1 MAISATIV
9 DIRGEVFPEV
19 YEELLFSTKTLN
31 KKLVNLDDG
40 FKANAIFTESSST
53 ATMQA
58 YTSGVPSSLGTL
70 AFTDVI
76 LTPVKVMFYQEYDP
90 NSIRSSRFNTTMK
103 KGAWN
108 IESSE
113 FLQTV
118 VNSYNKKVAYTT
130 EAKFWNNIK
139 SATQTAIA
147 ALTPGTGQASVGAA
161 EQTYAAALTAGQ
173 FDGVV
178 TTMIYNNGAL
188 GTRIKVAGTTVSASN
203 IKTEMDKIY
212 AAIPAVV
219 LNQTSS
225 KPIIYC
231 PYSWMQYINQY
242 NNVAA
247 NFKDVFVVSNLG
259 SENETVT
266 FNGLRVEFVPLPEN
280 CAIAAKP
287 EYINWLTDSFDDIN
301 RIVAGPA
308 YLNADTQFI
317 KHVFTIY
324 AHVANQSYNVL
335 YLG

>member
-19 YEELLFSTKTLN
+19 YEELLFETKTIN

-40 FKANAIFTESSST
+40 FKANAIFTESTAT

-58 YTSGVPSSLGTL
+58 YTSGVPTSSGTL

-113 FLQTV
+113 FNQTV
-118 VNSYNKKVAYTT
+118 VNLYNKKVAYTT

-147 ALTPGTGQASVGAA
+147 ALTPGAGQGSVGAA

-178 TTMIYNNGAL
+178 TTMIYNNGGL

-219 LNQTSS
+219 LNQSSS
-225 KPIIYC
+225 KPVIYV
-231 PYSWMQYINQY
+231 PYSWMQYLNQY
-242 NNVAA
+242 NNVAT
-247 NFKDVFVVSNLG
+247 NFKDVFVVSGLG
-259 SENETVT
+259 TANETIT
-266 FNGLRVEFVPLPEN
+266 FQGLRVETVPLPEN

-287 EYINWLTDSFDDIN
+287 EYINWLTDSMDDIN
-301 RIVAGPA
+301 MIKTGPA

>member
-19 YEELLFSTKTLN
+19 YEELLFSTKTLD

-40 FKANAIFTESSST
+40 FKANAIFTESTTT

-58 YTSGVPSSLGTL
+58 YTSGVPTSSGTL
-70 AFTDVI
+70 GFTDVI

-130 EAKFWNNIK
+130 ESKFWNNIS

-147 ALTPGTGQASVGAA
+147 ALTPGAGQGSVGAA

-178 TTMIYNNGAL
+178 SYMIYNQGAL

-212 AAIPAVV
+212 AAIPAIV
-219 LNQTSS
+219 LNQDSS
-225 KPIIYC
+225 KPIIYV

-242 NNVAA
+242 NNVAT
-247 NFKDVFVVSNLG
+247 NFKDVFVVNGLG
-259 SENETVT
+259 TANETIT
-266 FNGLRVEFVPLPEN
+266 FNGLRIETVPLPEN

-287 EYINWLTDSFDDIN
+287 EYINWLTDSFDDVN
-301 RIVAGPA
+301 MVKTGPA

-324 AHVANQSYNVL
+324 AHVAKQAYNVL

>member
-19 YEELLFSTKTLN
+19 YEELLFETKTIN

-40 FKANAIFTESSST
+40 FKANAIFTESTAT

-58 YTSGVPSSLGTL
+58 YTSGVPTSSGTL

-113 FLQTV
+113 FNQTV
-118 VNSYNKKVAYTT
+118 VNLYNKKVAYTT

-147 ALTPGTGQASVGAA
+147 ALTPGAGQGSVGAA

-178 TTMIYNNGAL
+178 TTMIYNNGGL

-219 LNQTSS
+219 LNQSSS
-225 KPIIYC
+225 KPVIYV

-242 NNVAA
+242 NNVAT
-247 NFKDVFVVSNLG
+247 NFKDVFVVSGLG
-259 SENETVT
+259 TANETIT
-266 FNGLRVEFVPLPEN
+266 FQGLRVETVPLPEN

-287 EYINWLTDSFDDIN
+287 EYINWLTDSMDDIN
-301 RIVAGPA
+301 MIKAGYA

>member
-19 YEELLFSTKTLN
+19 YEELLFETKTIN

-40 FKANAIFTESSST
+40 FKANAIFTESTAT

-58 YTSGVPSSLGTL
+58 YTSGVPTSSGTL

-113 FLQTV
+113 FNQTV
-118 VNSYNKKVAYTT
+118 VNLYNKKVAYTT
-130 EAKFWNNIK
+130 ESKFWNNIN

-147 ALTPGTGQASVGAA
+147 ALTPGAGQGSVGAA

-173 FDGVV
+173 FNGVV
-178 TTMIYNNGAL
+178 TTMIYNNGGL

-219 LNQTSS
+219 LNQSSS
-225 KPIIYC
+225 KPVIYV

-242 NNVAA
+242 NNVAT
-247 NFKDVFVVSNLG
+247 NFKDVFVVSGLG
-259 SENETVT
+259 TANETIT
-266 FNGLRVEFVPLPEN
+266 FQGLRVETVPLPEN

-287 EYINWLTDSFDDIN
+287 EYINWLTDSMDDIN
-301 RIVAGPA
+301 MIKTGLA

>member
-19 YEELLFSTKTLN
+19 YEELLFETKTIN

-40 FKANAIFTESSST
+40 FKANAIFTESTAT

-58 YTSGVPSSLGTL
+58 YTSGVPTSSGTL

-113 FLQTV
+113 FNQTV
-118 VNSYNKKVAYTT
+118 VNLYNKKVAYTT
-130 EAKFWNNIK
+130 ESKFWNNIN

-147 ALTPGTGQASVGAA
+147 ALTPGIGQGSVGAA

-173 FDGVV
+173 FNGVV
-178 TTMIYNNGAL
+178 TTMIYNNGGL

-219 LNQTSS
+219 LNQSSS
-225 KPIIYC
+225 KPVIYV

-242 NNVAA
+242 NNVAT
-247 NFKDVFVVSNLG
+247 NFKDVFVVSGLG
-259 SENETVT
+259 TANETIT
-266 FNGLRVEFVPLPEN
+266 FQGLRVETVPLPEN

-287 EYINWLTDSFDDIN
+287 EYINWLTDSMDDIN
-301 RIVAGPA
+301 MIKTGPA